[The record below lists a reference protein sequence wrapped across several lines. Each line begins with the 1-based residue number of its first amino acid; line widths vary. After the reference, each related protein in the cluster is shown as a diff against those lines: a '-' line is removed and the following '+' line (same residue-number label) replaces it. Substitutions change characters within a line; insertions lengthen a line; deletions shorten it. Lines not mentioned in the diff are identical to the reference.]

1 MTDKKCPYCG
11 DIISDTDNVCPKCGE
26 NLILKCPFCKEEI
39 KAYEVVCPHCTSKLR
54 GRKEPKSLFYIGY
67 ALAAVWGI
75 INLLFLWAAAHFPEI
90 ITAKDKDGML
100 VLPLSSYMQ
109 LTLQPMIFIS
119 IPYIMAAVKKYK
131 IPLAVICMIINL
143 ILGIGFLSYFIHLQ
157 YIYL

>member
-11 DIISDTDNVCPKCGE
+11 DIISDTDNVCPKCGQD
-26 NLILKCPFCKEEI
+26 LVLKCPFCKQEI
-39 KAYEVVCPHCTSKLR
+39 KAYEVVCPHCSSALR
-54 GRKEPKSLFYIGY
+54 RKKEPKVLFYVGY
-67 ALAAVWGI
+67 ALSAIWIILNLLILWGI
-75 INLLFLWAAAHFPEI
+75 TAVPEI
-90 ITAKDKDGML
+90 ITMRDKDGML

-119 IPYIMAAVKKYK
+119 IPYIIAAVKKYK

-157 YIYL
+157 HIYL